1 MSQEITFCMIK
12 PDAVKRNLIGA
23 MIQKL
28 ESEGLALCAG
38 QLIRMPRDK
47 CEIFYQEHKEKPFFT
62 SLVEFILS
70 GPVFVMALKG
80 GNAVAK
86 TRKIMGAT
94 DPAKASAGT
103 LRALY
108 GQSVEQNS
116 IHGSDSL
123 ESAERELSLF
133 FNKKEL
139 KEELKG

>member
-1 MSQEITFCMIK
+1 MIK

-23 MIQKL
+23 LIQRL
-28 ESEGLALCAG
+28 ESEGLELCAG
-38 QLIRMPRDK
+38 QLIQMPRDK
-47 CEIFYQEHKEKPFFT
+47 CEIFYQEHKEKPFFN

-70 GPVFVMALKG
+70 GPVFVMALKAE
-80 GNAVAK
+80 NAVAK

-94 DPAKASAGT
+94 DPAKASSGT

-133 FNKKEL
+133 FNKEELKKEL
-139 KEELKG
+139 KG